1 MDKERLENA
10 VLSCIRAMAGMV
22 TEETS
27 RKRQEF
33 SQTAA
38 IEEEI
43 GMMKAEKKKL
53 SSRKLRLYEDYRSD
67 RITKEQYRKEYENTA
82 SRILEIEKRVP
93 EPKHEAI
100 RIKEQMLCM
109 KEQET
114 ELEGLAVLDIFDKEK
129 LATLIDRVLVYSEER
144 IEIIWKMNDP
154 FFKEMAGEKEVFT
167 LQ

>member
-1 MDKERLENA
+1 MLW
-10 VLSCIRAMAGMV
+10 VLTYYVI
-22 TEETS
+22 
-27 RKRQEF
+27 
-33 SQTAA
+33 
-38 IEEEI
+38 
-43 GMMKAEKKKL
+43 
-53 SSRKLRLYEDYRSD
+53 SS
-67 RITKEQYRKEYENTA
+67 A
-82 SRILEIEKRVP
+82 FVLEIEKKIP
-93 EPKHEAI
+93 ELKDEAI